1 MAAVQFWPMVGREEQ
16 CTAILG
22 RLRSGMGTV
31 LVGGAGMG
39 KSTLAAE
46 VARRLGSDGW
56 NTPLVLSVGGA
67 DLSPHNFDDLTGFAA
82 RSLVVV
88 DDAHRLDPDSAGVLW
103 RLAHAPEVVLL
114 VTVRAGEDVP
124 DLVARL
130 WTSGRCERS
139 EVGPL
144 TEDQVLGMLEQVLDG
159 DVEDRLAWELT
170 RLSDGNPL
178 YVRELI
184 GAGRR
189 AGSIAWDRHVWR
201 QVRALPVGDGVTDL
215 VRASLSGLAEQEL
228 TTCEYLALGQPMSL
242 ALSDV
247 FLDGALLEA
256 LEGRRL
262 VRVQTSIDGAVVT
275 LAHPLYAEVLLSQL
289 LPLRSR
295 RLRLDLVRAIG
306 SLSRPN
312 AHEVIRSA
320 LWRLELGAPIEEA
333 DLLAAARLARTAT
346 GPTAEL
352 LARAAATGGSPEAMV
367 TLADIVL
374 MQGRVAEADHLL
386 DEVDATTRATP
397 PLPEELRQRMAS
409 TRALGRTRL
418 GEIQEAAA
426 LVAGPHIGTSS
437 LHMQALHAQTLM
449 LNGDIDRSAA
459 LAGSVFGDTHADV
472 SAKALAGFVLVAC
485 AGYAGDYTPTRSWLQ
500 AELARADVIRAQA
513 PYDVATLEAT
523 AAINAAKAGYLNDA
537 EIIARRMH
545 QSAMNADDE
554 WMRPRA
560 AAALGAL
567 ALMRGQVRT
576 ATRYFR
582 IAVSSIND
590 FDGRFLRYGLSCLA
604 RAAALA
610 GLVGEAR
617 SALSDVPPEA
627 PSFPVIR
634 TDWDMAEA
642 AVLAAEGAWTKAA
655 RVALAAARE
664 AATRG
669 AWRSAIAASYD
680 AVRYTG
686 DRDAAE
692 IVIAAADQL
701 RTPMPMALA
710 RHAQAR
716 IMRDGAA
723 LRQASEE
730 LAALGAILYA
740 AEASYASAR
749 AYRGAGRPDEAVREQ
764 ARALGLH
771 ARCENADIAWIAS
784 FTATNLT
791 TRERQVALLAAAGQ
805 HDQGIAEQ
813 LGISPRT
820 VGVHLLRAYHKL
832 GINSRR
838 ELPSALTPS

>member
-16 CTAILG
+16 CAVIVG
-22 RLRSGMGTV
+22 RLRGGVGTV

-46 VARRLGSDGW
+46 VAQRLRRDRW
-56 NTPLVLSVGGA
+56 QTALVLCVGGA
-67 DLSPHNFDDLTGFAA
+67 DLSSHNLDELTGSGG
-82 RSLVVV
+82 RCLVVV

-144 TEDQVLGMLEQVLDG
+144 TEGEVLGMLEQVLDG

-178 YVRELI
+178 YVRELM

-201 QVRALPVGDGVTDL
+201 QVRALPVGEGVTDL
-215 VRASLSGLAEQEL
+215 VRASLLGLADQER
-228 TTCEYLALGQPMSL
+228 TICEYLALGQPMSL

-247 FLDGALLEA
+247 LLDGALLEA
-256 LEGRRL
+256 LEGRRR
-262 VRVQTSIDGAVVT
+262 VRVQTSIDGAVIT
-275 LAHPLYAEVLLSQL
+275 LGHPLYADVLLSEL
-289 LPLRSR
+289 PPLRSR

-306 SLSRPN
+306 SLPRPN
-312 AHEVIRSA
+312 AHEVVRSA

-333 DLLAAARLARTAT
+333 ELLAAARLARGAT

-352 LARAAATGGSPEAMV
+352 LARAAAKGGSPEALV
-367 TLADIVL
+367 TLAEIVL
-374 MQGRVAEADHLL
+374 MLGRVAEADRLL
-386 DEVDATTRATP
+386 DDVDATARATS
-397 PLPEELRQRMAS
+397 LAEGLRQRVAS

-418 GEIQEAAA
+418 GEIREAAA
-426 LVAGPHIGTSS
+426 LVAGPQVGTSS
-437 LHMQALHAQTLM
+437 LQMQALHAQILM
-449 LNGDIDRSAA
+449 LDGDIDRSAA

-523 AAINAAKAGYLNDA
+523 AAINAAKAGHLNDA

-554 WMRPRA
+554 WLRPRA
-560 AAALGAL
+560 AAALGAI
-567 ALMRGQVRT
+567 ALMRGQVRA
-576 ATRYFR
+576 ATRHFR
-582 IAVSSIND
+582 ITVSSIND

-610 GLVGEAR
+610 GLAGEAR
-617 SALSDVPPEA
+617 AALSDVPPEA

-634 TDWDMAEA
+634 TDWEMAEA

-710 RHAQAR
+710 RHARAR
-716 IMRDGAA
+716 IMSDGAA

-749 AYRGAGRPDEAVREQ
+749 AYREAGRPDEAVREQ

-784 FTATNLT
+784 FPTTNLT
-791 TRERQVALLAAAGQ
+791 TRERQVALLAATGQ
-805 HDQGIAEQ
+805 HDQGIAVR

-820 VGVHLLRAYHKL
+820 VQVHLLRAYHKL

-838 ELPSALTPS
+838 ELPGALNPS